1 MTDKLIRVSEQ
12 THQRLTDLGR
22 KGDTYN
28 EIIER
33 LLAQSKHS
41 LEISALCSG
50 IKKILDS
57 RRMYPAKSPFRT
69 PAFQAMA
76 HDIYERVSKIETL
89 AKTEEEK

>member
-1 MTDKLIRVSEQ
+1 MMDKLIRVSEE
-12 THQRLTDLGR
+12 THRRLTDLGK
-22 KGDTYN
+22 KGQTYN

-33 LLAQSKHS
+33 LLEQSRYS
-41 LEISALCSG
+41 REILALCNE

-57 RRMYPAKSPFRT
+57 SRMYPAKSPFRT

-89 AKTEEEK
+89 AKTEK

>member
-33 LLAQSKHS
+33 LLEQSRHS
-41 LEISALCSG
+41 LEIFALCG
-50 IKKILDS
+50 EIKKILDS
-57 RRMYPAKSPFRT
+57 SRTYPARSPFRA

-76 HDIYERVSKIETL
+76 HDIHERVSKIETL